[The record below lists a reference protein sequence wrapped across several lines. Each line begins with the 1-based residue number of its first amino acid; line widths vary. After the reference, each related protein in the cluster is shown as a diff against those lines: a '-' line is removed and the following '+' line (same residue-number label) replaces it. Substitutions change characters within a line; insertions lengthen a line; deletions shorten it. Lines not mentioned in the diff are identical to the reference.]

1 MKVQLGTIGRP
12 NGFRGE
18 FMLAQASTEPFSENI
33 EVLYLGPTETEA
45 RPYRVLGVTP
55 MPSGTRLKLEGFD
68 SDTQVKAS
76 RGWSV
81 FADRDCLRSPEAG
94 EFLVADLIGSEVR
107 DQATD
112 EVLGS
117 LCSVETVGKGCPDRW
132 WIEQGDGRR
141 FAVPA
146 AQPTIAAVD
155 FSQRKIWVSNGFEFR
170 AFA

>member
-1 MKVQLGTIGRP
+1 MKIQLGTIGRP

-18 FMLAQASTEPFSENI
+18 FMLAQASSEPFSPKI
-33 EVLYLGPTETEA
+33 EVLYLGPNEA
-45 RPYRVLGVTP
+45 EATAHRVLGVTP

-76 RGWSV
+76 RGWAV
-81 FADRDCLRSPEAG
+81 FADRDALEAPEEG
-94 EFLVADLIGSEVR
+94 EFLVADLLGSEVR

-112 EVLGS
+112 EVLGA

-132 WIEQGDGRR
+132 WIEPADGKR

-146 AQPTIAAVD
+146 AEPTIAAID
-155 FSQRKIWVSNGFEFR
+155 FTNRKIWVSNGIEFR
-170 AFA
+170 SFA

>member
-1 MKVQLGTIGRP
+1 MRVQLGTIGRP

-18 FMLAQASTEPFSENI
+18 FMLSQASSEPFSEKI
-33 EVLYLGPTETEA
+33 EVLYLGPNETA
-45 RPYRVLGVTP
+45 VVAHRVLGVTP

-76 RGWSV
+76 RGWAV
-81 FADRDCLRSPEAG
+81 FADRDALDAPEAG
-94 EFLVADLIGSEVR
+94 EFLVADLLGSEVR

-112 EVLGS
+112 EVLGR

-132 WIEQGDGRR
+132 WIEPGDGKR

-146 AQPTIAAVD
+146 VAPTIADVD
-155 FSQRKIWVSNGFEFR
+155 FGKRTIWVSNGIEFR
-170 AFA
+170 SFA